1 MRGQSTKWSD
11 RRSRRALR
19 RFAKFCER
27 ARPKLETRYGKEC
40 SDAVISSARGH
51 YEGILPRIP
60 DIGGFRNVFSPVMVL
75 NGWGVALHLALKD
88 HDKTAA
94 DTVAVCAEISDD
106 FFRSAPPF
114 LLALSGRYAF
124 NPLARRFFKKQ
135 AERSRARAYAEDF
148 VYEVEE
154 GADGE
159 FSLVFS
165 ECAVNKFYD
174 KHGFEDLK
182 PYCNF
187 FDVTYSR
194 LMNLGCDAQETI
206 GLGCEK
212 CALRFKHGRATEVP
226 GALKG
231 LLPRS

>member
-1 MRGQSTKWSD
+1 MFRRSTPSND
-11 RRSRRALR
+11 RRARRASR

-27 ARPKLETRYGKEC
+27 ARPKLETRYGKDF
-40 SDAVISSARGH
+40 SDAVLASAHEH
-51 YEGILPRIP
+51 YLRILPTIP
-60 DIGGFRNVFSPVMVL
+60 DIGGFRNVFSPVMTL
-75 NGWGVALHLALKD
+75 NGWGVALHAALKERG
-88 HDKTAA
+88 KTAV
-94 DTVAVCAEISDD
+94 DTVAICSEIADD

-114 LLALSGRYAF
+114 LLAVSGRYAF
-124 NPLARRFFKKQ
+124 NPLARRFFEKQ

-148 VYEVEE
+148 VYEIEE

-174 KHGFEDLK
+174 KNGLEDLK

-194 LMNLGCDAQETI
+194 LMNMGCDAQETI

-212 CALRFKHGRATEVP
+212 CALRFKHGRATAVP
-226 GALKG
+226 DALKG
-231 LLPRS
+231 VLPRT

>member
-1 MRGQSTKWSD
+1 MAHRPKPLSD
-11 RRSRRALR
+11 RRRRRALR
-19 RFAKFCER
+19 RFEKFAER
-27 ARPKLETRYGKEC
+27 ARPKLIVRYGKAF
-40 SDAVISSARGH
+40 SDAVLESAHGH
-51 YEGILPRIP
+51 YERILPEIP
-60 DIGGFRNVFSPVMVL
+60 DIGGFRNVFSPVLIL
-75 NGWGVALHLALKD
+75 NGWGVALHTALKERG
-88 HDKTAA
+88 KTAA
-94 DTVAVCAEISDD
+94 DTVEICAEMSDD
-106 FFRSAPPF
+106 FFRSAPAW
-114 LLALSGRYAF
+114 LLSSSGRYAF
-124 NPLARRFFKKQ
+124 NPLARAFFKRQ

-174 KHGFEDLK
+174 AHGFEDLK

-194 LMNLGCDAQETI
+194 LMNMGCNAEETI

-212 CALRFKHGRATEVP
+212 CALRFKHGRSTEVP
-226 GALKG
+226 APLRGV
-231 LLPRS
+231 LPRT